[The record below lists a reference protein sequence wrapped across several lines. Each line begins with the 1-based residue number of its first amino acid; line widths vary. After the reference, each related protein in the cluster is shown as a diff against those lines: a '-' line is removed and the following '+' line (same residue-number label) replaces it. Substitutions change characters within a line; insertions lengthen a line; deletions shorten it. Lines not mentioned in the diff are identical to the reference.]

1 MHLVEDRS
9 CGECSVCCVVLNV
22 DTREFQKLPGVPCAH
37 LCAKGGCSIHAE
49 RYPVCREYHCG
60 WRYLGWLGEEWRP
73 DKSGVLIEF
82 QTDDLPS
89 HYPKRPG
96 VRLTIVD
103 KKKAP
108 DRSFYSLVAR
118 LIAADVPVILAACGP
133 PGHFPAGA
141 LLNDA
146 LKEPVLKRDLSKVEA
161 VFMQA
166 QQGLESHRFN
176 RVVHRNASVSP
187 A

>member
-1 MHLVEDRS
+1 
-9 CGECSVCCVVLNV
+9 V

-37 LCAKGGCSIHAE
+37 LCAQGGCSIHAS

-60 WRYLGWLGEEWRP
+60 WRYLERLGDEWRP

-82 QTDDLPS
+82 QSENLPA

-96 VRLTIVD
+96 VRVAIVD
-103 KKKAP
+103 KTKALQRP
-108 DRSFYSLVAR
+108 FYSFVAQ
-118 LIAADVPVILAACGP
+118 LIAADVPVILAMYGP

-141 LLNDA
+141 FLNDA
-146 LKEPVLKRDLSKVEA
+146 LKEPVSKRDLSNVEA

-166 QQGLESHRFN
+166 QKGLESHRFN
-176 RVVHRNASVSP
+176 RVVHQHATSTP
-187 A
+187 